1 MVPTIESVTF
11 LPCRP
16 LYYIQVQKKVSL
28 ICSPLQSQAEAHY
41 KGSKHA
47 KKVKALEAT
56 KNKPKVGS
64 SKDSAKVNTGCSTTP
79 VTANISD
86 KSGQ

>member
-1 MVPTIESVTF
+1 MHPDDPNPPVY
-11 LPCRP
+11 L
-16 LYYIQVQKKVSL
+16 
-28 ICSPLQSQAEAHY
+28 SQAEAHY

-56 KNKPKVGS
+56 KNRPKAGA
-64 SKDSAKVNTGCSTTP
+64 SKDSAKANVNGSATP
-79 VTANISD
+79 VMINITD

>member
-11 LPCRP
+11 LPCHP
-16 LYYIQVQKKVSL
+16 LCYTEVQKKVCL

-56 KNKPKVGS
+56 KNKAKVGS
-64 SKDSAKVNTGCSTTP
+64 SKDSAKANTSCSTTP